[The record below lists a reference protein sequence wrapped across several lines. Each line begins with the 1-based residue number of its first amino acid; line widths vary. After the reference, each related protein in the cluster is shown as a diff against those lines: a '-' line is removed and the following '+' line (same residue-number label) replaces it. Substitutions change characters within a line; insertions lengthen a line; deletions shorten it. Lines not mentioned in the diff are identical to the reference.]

1 MRNYNYYVNEK
12 KHTLGLHTLNEFR
25 GVSKCD
31 PRDTFDVEFG
41 KELARKGIALKHNEC
56 ELSKPKWQWDESDIN
71 WFRERE
77 RDLNK
82 NLARRE
88 ALKNGIEKIKEEIKN
103 SL

>member
-12 KHTLGLHTLNEFR
+12 K
-25 GVSKCD
+25 
-31 PRDTFDVEFG
+31 
-41 KELARKGIALKHNEC
+41 
-56 ELSKPKWQWDESDIN
+56 
-71 WFRERE
+71 

-103 SL
+103 IL